1 MSAGDDEILF
11 RLNASV
17 DVVAAALQMTRHPVL
32 RGASA
37 TERSFV
43 ATIVSELG
51 SNIVKYARRGT
62 LCVSRRER
70 DGDVDVEILAED
82 DGPGIADVER
92 AMRDHF
98 STGGT
103 LGLGLPGVR
112 RMVDRFELTS
122 EPGRG
127 TTVFV
132 RKRVVSAQASA
143 AADATAELRSFLPRE
158 GPRPSASVRAPKLVA
173 GEDHWE
179 IGARLRRC
187 EGHAVSGDRAL
198 SLRCEGGLL
207 LGIVDGSGHGP
218 AADALAS
225 RLEEVFMHEGSGD
238 LSQLML
244 RFDETLRGTNG
255 AAAALAFVDEPS
267 GAFRY
272 LGVGNT
278 RAAQIGSRSWRG
290 VSRDGVLGG
299 RAPRHALQ
307 TGTLEGGDLLILWT
321 DGLPEAGCTSLARA
335 VSYRPVSEIAATL
348 IEQLARPYDDAAC
361 LVLRWHA

>member
-11 RLNASV
+11 RLSASV
-17 DVVAAALQMTRHPVL
+17 DVVAAALQMTRHAVL

-37 TERSFV
+37 TERSLV

-70 DGDVDVEILAED
+70 DCDVDVEILAED

-122 EPGRG
+122 APGEG
-127 TTVFV
+127 TKVFV
-132 RKRVVSAQASA
+132 RKRVVSAPAPEDA
-143 AADATAELRSFLPRE
+143 IADLRSFLPKDA
-158 GPRPSASVRAPKLVA
+158 PRPSASVRAPKLVA
-173 GEDHWE
+173 GGDHWE
-179 IGARLRRC
+179 IGARLRHC

-198 SLRCEGGLL
+198 SLHCGGGLL
-207 LGIVDGSGHGP
+207 LGIVDASGHGP
-218 AADALAS
+218 TADVLAS

-238 LSQLML
+238 LSRLML

-255 AAAALAFVDEPS
+255 AAAALAFVDEPG

-290 VSRDGVLGG
+290 ISRDGVLGG

-307 TGTLEGGDLLILWT
+307 TGTLEGGDLLVLWT
-321 DGLPEAGCTSLARA
+321 DGLPEAGCASLARA
-335 VSYRPVSEIAATL
+335 ISYRPVSEIAATL
-348 IEQLARPYDDAAC
+348 IEQLARPYDDAGC
-361 LVLRWHA
+361 LVLRWLA